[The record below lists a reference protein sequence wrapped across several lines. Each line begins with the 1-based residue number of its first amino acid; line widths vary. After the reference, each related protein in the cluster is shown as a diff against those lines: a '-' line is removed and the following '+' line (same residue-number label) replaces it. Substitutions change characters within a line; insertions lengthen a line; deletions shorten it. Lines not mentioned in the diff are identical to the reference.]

1 MKIILK
7 ESNKLLTF
15 GKNNIS
21 GTVEER
27 GMQPGWRSAE
37 GTYFPPLWP
46 GFVSR
51 IRPRIFL
58 EFVVGSRL
66 VFFVFLIYSNLIKFC
81 TTSNTKLVDRKRME
95 LPSKRFPMTDDY
107 KMSSADKVLQDDVK
121 FHFQRNDSGNDVY
134 NDDDDKFEAKSQIT
148 Q

>member
-21 GTVEER
+21 GAVEER

-37 GTYFPPLWP
+37 GTNFPLLWP
-46 GFVSR
+46 GLVSR
-51 IRPRIFL
+51 TRPRIFL

-95 LPSKRFPMTDDY
+95 LLWKRFPMTDNY

-121 FHFQRNDSGNDVY
+121 FYFQRNDSGSDVY